1 MPAAAA
7 SLGLAT
13 GRLSPSIA
21 AAIVAAGC
29 LTVLPA
35 SMGTRRLAVE
45 VTPDLAGAPALS
57 VD

>member
-13 GRLSPSIA
+13 GALTPPIA

-35 SMGTRRLAVE
+35 SLGTRRLAAKV
-45 VTPDLAGAPALS
+45 PAGTAGSPSLT